1 MQALWFKN
9 CLLLFPNGC
18 KGSKDL
24 GCETFAGET
33 GILFA
38 EVPATSGC
46 MRLLSNDYLPSEVL
60 VLKPLAFHFVQLLKS
75 FGLKLFVVSVN
86 LHVSR

>member
-1 MQALWFKN
+1 MQALWFQD
-9 CLLLFPNGC
+9 CLLLFPDGC

-38 EVPATSGC
+38 EVPATSVC
-46 MRLLSNDYLPSEVL
+46 IRLLSYDYVPSEVL
-60 VLKPLAFHFVQLLKS
+60 VLKPLALHFVQLLES
-75 FGLKLFVVSVN
+75 SGLKIFVVSVN
-86 LHVSR
+86 LHLSR